1 MHVVLSAKLFY
12 LQSQFSQHIIL
23 FPIDLVIVR
32 KISMGAG
39 IGEGFV
45 SILDVE
51 RTYFSASNITLIHP
65 RSSTGMVTN
74 KISCRSSSS
83 KGKKERFLGSSL
95 QITNKPHKID
105 LVSTPSMC
113 PLRFLN
119 LSYW

>member
-74 KISCRSSSS
+74 KIIYRSSI
-83 KGKKERFLGSSL
+83 KGKKEKLAFLNLGSSSAN
-95 QITNKPHKID
+95 NK
-105 LVSTPSMC
+105 
-113 PLRFLN
+113 
-119 LSYW
+119 